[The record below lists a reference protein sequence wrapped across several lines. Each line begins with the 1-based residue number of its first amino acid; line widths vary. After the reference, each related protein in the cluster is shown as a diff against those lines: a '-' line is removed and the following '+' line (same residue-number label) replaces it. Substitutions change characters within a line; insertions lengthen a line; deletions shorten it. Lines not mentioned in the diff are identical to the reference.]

1 MKTLKSSEEQASLNS
16 LKISIKQKE
25 ELVRSKDEEIDRLKY
40 LNEMLSLRLQAT
52 QKDLKKSSSIWS
64 LKSFIS
70 EPTSNKYV
78 ENNLELDTIQR
89 ELQAKLLE
97 NERLHSA
104 VDDLK
109 SDQSE
114 LRTAFGKL
122 KFENAKHSQDVWNY
136 LEDLFGQVV
145 VALHW
150 SRNETPLLVP
160 DSLLR
165 EWLNVL
171 DDTLST
177 QVKYLKLLNLEQS
190 IIPIT
195 KADISADFS
204 SQLKTF
210 ASSFS
215 IVESYYKEIKRP
227 DFCGSLIQKDIELF
241 SALLSK
247 LISEIDDSFRDTDLY
262 RHHLIQ
268 VTLNSSSEKEIHH
281 IIEESPVLKILE
293 KSIPVSALS
302 QDIQMARLL
311 KLRDYGSSII
321 QIAQAARGF
330 LKVCSTLIKVFQEF
344 LASADA
350 KLATLT
356 DQALSHTPSKTARK
370 LVDQTVQTSNFDV
383 TPSEKDE
390 EAAQLKMELEDCRSR
405 LSEISAIE
413 VGSNF
418 L

>member
-1 MKTLKSSEEQASLNS
+1 MIVFVIQVCTHL
-16 LKISIKQKE
+16 I
-25 ELVRSKDEEIDRLKY
+25 
-40 LNEMLSLRLQAT
+40 
-52 QKDLKKSSSIWS
+52 
-64 LKSFIS
+64 
-70 EPTSNKYV
+70 
-78 ENNLELDTIQR
+78 NLLF
-89 ELQAKLLE
+89 LLE
-97 NERLHSA
+97 RA
-104 VDDLK
+104 
-109 SDQSE
+109 QS
-114 LRTAFGKL
+114 
-122 KFENAKHSQDVWNY
+122 S
-136 LEDLFGQVV
+136 LF
-145 VALHW
+145 
-150 SRNETPLLVP
+150 
-160 DSLLR
+160 
-165 EWLNVL
+165 
-171 DDTLST
+171 
-177 QVKYLKLLNLEQS
+177 K
-190 IIPIT
+190 
-195 KADISADFS
+195 
-204 SQLKTF
+204 
-210 ASSFS
+210 
-215 IVESYYKEIKRP
+215 IV
-227 DFCGSLIQKDIELF
+227 SLI
-241 SALLSK
+241 SK
-247 LISEIDDSFRDTDLY
+247 LRCANQDLY